1 MQLGW
6 RASGYFIGEHAV
18 LVRRIGG
25 GTSATAAAKQLNAKA
40 KAAQDFARDLVS
52 DLDDLDDD
60 DAEEEEEEEQE
71 GAKGGG
77 AGGREGAGGNVAVER
92 TWRRSDVFDFA
103 HLLLLDV

>member
-1 MQLGW
+1 M
-6 RASGYFIGEHAV
+6 

-77 AGGREGAGGNVAVER
+77 GGGREGAGGNVAVER

>member
-52 DLDDLDDD
+52 DLDDDDD
-60 DAEEEEEEEQE
+60 DDEEEEEEEE
-71 GAKGGG
+71 GGSH
-77 AGGREGAGGNVAVER
+77 AGTYNPPSPSAAADETREASCWG
-92 TWRRSDVFDFA
+92 
-103 HLLLLDV
+103 LLLPPGGL